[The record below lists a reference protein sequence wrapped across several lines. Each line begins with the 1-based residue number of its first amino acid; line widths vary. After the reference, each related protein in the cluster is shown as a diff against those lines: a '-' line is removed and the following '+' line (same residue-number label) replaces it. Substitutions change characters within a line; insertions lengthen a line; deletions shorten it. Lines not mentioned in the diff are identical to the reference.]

1 MEATYSLAIHNRLQR
16 VVSVALPAEGQ
27 SKANDSTS
35 SPHSATI
42 APGEVRHLAYPQRA
56 IKKRRLDISVR
67 QDEDSLR
74 SRSTDSNDEKTLDDF
89 GEGSSATST
98 ASLRV
103 LLSSRRRRH
112 DRAGGYSW
120 DRVELD
126 GTDDSSASFWAML
139 GTPRMGK
146 EDSSPPPLQLLLL
159 PSRDT
164 DNFMSLLPDSVCLS
178 ALSIPG
184 THETFARY
192 GWPIAQ
198 CQEVTSTIRTQLE
211 DGIRFMDFRVTLKGR
226 KGKERLLAYHGL
238 TAERIELGAA
248 LQQVYDFLEG
258 ERGKGE
264 TVVVSIK
271 QEKGDRQLMK
281 RLLFDLY
288 VRPNEDK
295 WFLSPKVPT
304 LGEARGKIVMFS
316 RFGESNE
323 DRVGGIHPPIWPN
336 NQKGIWEYTLP
347 LSRQKVKT
355 QDWFNIGS
363 TSNIPVKFELAS
375 QLLDEAGADPD
386 VFALD
391 FISGATFPRATP
403 PVVAK
408 GWWETGPKCIGIEG
422 MNRRMV
428 DLIAGKLMQQAYGSK
443 EKEAAQGP
451 RRTAA
456 TPGLQ
461 ACYAIDFY
469 AYENAASLISLL
481 IEANFTE
488 EMVAARRAE
497 HKAVELA

>member
-1 MEATYSLAIHNRLQR
+1 MAPMPMEATLSLVVHNRLR
-16 VVSVALPAEGQ
+16 NVVSVAVP
-27 SKANDSTS
+27 ANDESAAS
-35 SPHSATI
+35 DGLPCSATI
-42 APGEVRHLAYPQRA
+42 ARGEIRQVLFPQRA
-56 IKKRRLDISVR
+56 IKRRRLDIQVR
-67 QDEDSLR
+67 QHGDLLR
-74 SRSTDSNDEKTLDDF
+74 SLSFDSNDEKTLNDC
-89 GEGSSATST
+89 GEGSSTTST

-103 LLSSRRRRH
+103 LLSSRRRRYGS
-112 DRAGGYSW
+112 AGGYTW
-120 DRVELD
+120 DRVAF
-126 GTDDSSASFWAML
+126 DDTNGSSASFWAML
-139 GTPRMGK
+139 GTPRTGK
-146 EDSSPPPLQLLLL
+146 PGSNPPPLQLLLL

-164 DNFMSLLPDSVCLS
+164 DNFMSLLPDSVDLS

-211 DGIRFMDFRVTLKGR
+211 DGIRFMDFRVTPKGR

-248 LQQVYDFLEG
+248 LQQVYEFLEE
-258 ERGKGE
+258 ERSRGE
-264 TVVVSIK
+264 TVIISIK
-271 QEKGDRQLMK
+271 QEKGNRQLMK

-288 VRPNEDK
+288 VRPHEEK
-295 WFLSPKVPT
+295 WFLSPKIPT

-336 NQKGIWEYTLP
+336 NQKGVWEYTLP
-347 LSRQKVKT
+347 LSGQKVKT

-363 TSNIPVKFELAS
+363 ASKIPVKFELAS

-428 DLIAGKLMQQAYGSK
+428 DLVANKLMGQPRGLV
-443 EKEAAQGP
+443 QGV
-451 RRTAA
+451 RRSAA

-469 AYENAASLISLL
+469 GYENAASLIPLL

-497 HKAVELA
+497 NKSAECA

>member
-1 MEATYSLAIHNRLQR
+1 MQ
-16 VVSVALPAEGQ
+16 
-27 SKANDSTS
+27 
-35 SPHSATI
+35 
-42 APGEVRHLAYPQRA
+42 
-56 IKKRRLDISVR
+56 
-67 QDEDSLR
+67 
-74 SRSTDSNDEKTLDDF
+74 
-89 GEGSSATST
+89 
-98 ASLRV
+98 
-103 LLSSRRRRH
+103 
-112 DRAGGYSW
+112 
-120 DRVELD
+120 
-126 GTDDSSASFWAML
+126 
-139 GTPRMGK
+139 GTPRLEKTDG
-146 EDSSPPPLQLLLL
+146 SFPPLQLLLL
-159 PSRDT
+159 PNRDK

-198 CQEVTSTIRTQLE
+198 CQEVTSTIRAQLE
-211 DGIRFMDFRVTLKGR
+211 DGIRFMDFRVTPKGR

-248 LQQVYDFLEG
+248 LQQVYDFLKD
-258 ERGKGE
+258 ERSRRE
-264 TVVVSIK
+264 TVIISIK

-295 WFLSPKVPT
+295 WFLSPKIPT

-336 NQKGIWEYTLP
+336 NEKGVWEYTLP
-347 LSRQKVKT
+347 LSGQKVKT

-363 TSNIPVKFELAS
+363 SSNIPVKFDLAS

-428 DLIAGKLMQQAYGSK
+428 DLIAGKLMQTSGES
-443 EKEAAQGP
+443 EKEHVQGA

-456 TPGLQ
+456 QPGLQ

-469 AYENAASLISLL
+469 GYENAASLIPLL

-497 HKAVELA
+497 DKAIECV